1 MKTAICSNVDG
12 PSDYHI
18 VVVWSLSHAQ
28 LFVNPC
34 SPPRSSVPG
43 ISQAR
48 IPEQIAISFSKG
60 SSQPRDQIRVSCLAD
75 EFFMTETIIIL
86 SEVIQ
91 TEKDKYMISLI
102 CRIFFNDTNELIY

>member
-28 LFVNPC
+28 VFVNPC

-75 EFFMTETIIIL
+75 GFFYDWDDYHIKWSNSDRERQIYDIT
-86 SEVIQ
+86 
-91 TEKDKYMISLI
+91 YM
-102 CRIFFNDTNELIY
+102 